1 MRKVQLVRHTADP
14 DRVVALAARICY
26 SGMEFDDLNE
36 KITDK
41 AAAELVAML
50 RRMGHESPFEHA
62 SFTFCVE
69 GVSRTAT
76 HQFVRHRIASYSQQS
91 QRYVKA
97 GEDEKFVVPP
107 EIEGNAEAKE
117 KVSAHYRVALKLYF
131 ELLDM
136 GVKKEDARY
145 VLPEGAE
152 TRIMA
157 TMNARELFHFFS
169 LRCCNRAQWEIRAAA
184 VDMLQEA
191 KKVAPLIFEGAGP
204 GCLRGPCPEK
214 EYSCGKSAE
223 VREFFKALD
232 ESIGKK

>member
-1 MRKVQLVRHTADP
+1 MRKVQLVRHTTNP
-14 DRVVALAARICY
+14 DKVVALAARICY
-26 SGMEFDDLNE
+26 SGMKFDDLNE
-36 KITDK
+36 KITDS

-62 SFTFCVE
+62 SFTFCIE

-97 GEDEKFVVPP
+97 DEEESFVVPP
-107 EIEGNAEAKE
+107 EIDGNAEARD
-117 KVSAHYRVALKLYF
+117 KVLSHYKAALKLYF
-131 ELLDM
+131 ELLEM

-152 TRIMA
+152 TRIMV

-169 LRCCNRAQWEIRAAA
+169 LRCCNRAQWEIRSAA
-184 VDMLQEA
+184 VDMLKEA

-214 EYSCGKSAE
+214 EYSCGKAAE

-232 ESIGKK
+232 ESIGKN